1 MKRSFVKRM
10 SNLEER
16 PITTQVD
23 VDGRPGSAGVG
34 YELAPVE
41 RDAVHGGALNIEV
54 PAYIPLSQSHPK
66 TEVVLPRVP
75 YK

>member
-1 MKRSFVKRM
+1 MKRS
-10 SNLEER
+10 LEEM
-16 PITTQVD
+16 PVTTQLNHD
-23 VDGRPGSAGVG
+23 ARPRSAAIG
-34 YELAPVE
+34 YELSPAE
-41 RDAVHGGALNIEV
+41 LDAVHGGALNIEV